1 MGDFCVSGFHSHI
14 PIEANDKVVAI
25 ICKHTTNALSN
36 CPCYLKGILVP
47 ICMPVVAY
55 MGDYGSIEE
64 DEYEENET
72 TRILQEL
79 TGKSFSDISESLA
92 QVSEYK
98 MDDKQYPEFY
108 NLFKTFNSCERYY
121 EEYTGTRYHII
132 YEHYDVYKAM
142 TFEWDYVKQA
152 VKSFFVPVLELLKK
166 NKINEQLYYH
176 AWDMYDD
183 YKACKYHK
191 ELPYYN
197 ALQAIIEAYLYNND
211 YLLLPPQK
219 IERVFKDEEYRK
231 KYKINKFPNN
241 KFNKLVINCLDNP
254 NEENIDIIYKY
265 VMQDGNFNINNFKLR
280 NKI

>member
-1 MGDFCVSGFHSHI
+1 MGHI
-14 PIEANDKVVAI
+14 PQNNWEIALHNYIDKYLDKKEIELILLVGSYAVGNNNEYSDIDVYIILKEKIKYRERGNLLVDNYLIEYFKNPLYKVIEYLKNDKRGHGGSMA
-25 ICKHTTNALSN
+25 NM
-36 CPCYLKGILVP
+36 ILNGKY
-47 ICMPVVAY
+47 I
-55 MGDYGSIEE
+55 YG
-64 DEYEENET
+64 N
-72 TRILQEL
+72 
-79 TGKSFSDISESLA
+79 K
-92 QVSEYK
+92 
-98 MDDKQYPEFY
+98 
-108 NLFKTFNSCERYY
+108 
-121 EEYTGTRYHII
+121 
-132 YEHYDVYKAM
+132 
-142 TFEWDYVKQA
+142 
-152 VKSFFVPVLELLKK
+152 ELLKKLRRKAYYYLNKK